1 MPVENVNSY
10 NLLKKSLDASA
21 LRSKVISNNLV
32 NINTKGY
39 KRRYVTF
46 EDSLK
51 NAEDDII
58 MKKTSQKHMDIGQ
71 VWGSMEVKKDTK
83 TSMRQDGNN
92 VDIDS
97 EIVNQSANT
106 LMYDAL
112 TVELNNRILMRR
124 SVIKGGR

>member
-1 MPVENVNSY
+1 MPVKNVNSY

-46 EDSLK
+46 EESLK
-51 NAEDDII
+51 NAENDIA
-58 MKKTSQKHMDIGQ
+58 MKRTSQKHMDAGEIFGN
-71 VWGSMEVKKDTK
+71 MEVKKDTK

>member
-1 MPVENVNSY
+1 MPVKNVNSY

-46 EDSLK
+46 EESLK
-51 NAEDDII
+51 NAENDIA
-58 MKKTSQKHMDIGQ
+58 MKRTSQKHMDAGEILGN
-71 VWGSMEVKKDTK
+71 MEVKQDTK

>member
-1 MPVENVNSY
+1 MPVKNVNSY

-46 EDSLK
+46 EESLK
-51 NAEDDII
+51 NAENDIA
-58 MKKTSQKHMDIGQ
+58 MKRTSQKHMDAGEIFGN
-71 VWGSMEVKKDTK
+71 MEVKQDTK

>member
-1 MPVENVNSY
+1 MPVKNVNSY
-10 NLLKKSLDASA
+10 NLLKKSLDAAA

-51 NAEDDII
+51 NAEDDTI
-58 MKKTSQKHMDIGQ
+58 MKKTSPKHMDIGQ
-71 VWGSMEVKKDTK
+71 VLGSMEVKKDTK

>member
-1 MPVENVNSY
+1 MRIENVNTY
-10 NLLKKSLDASA
+10 NLLKKSLDAAS
-21 LRSKVISNNLV
+21 LRSKVISNNLA

-46 EDSLK
+46 EENLK
-51 NAEDDII
+51 NAEDGLN
-58 MKKTSQKHMDIGQ
+58 MKKTSEKHLAQGGD
-71 VWGSMEVKKDTK
+71 WLNMEIKKDNQ
-83 TSMRQDGNN
+83 TSMREDGNN

-112 TVELNNRILMRR
+112 TVEINNRILMRR